1 MFLCLKVGVS
11 TYQPIGISNRVSHD
25 TFYNSSLVHYPSV
38 DDGDEV
44 DIIGKF
50 LRRSHILKFD
60 VIKGF
65 NM

>member
-1 MFLCLKVGVS
+1 MFLCLQVGIS
-11 TYQPIGISNRVSHD
+11 PYQPIGISNRVGHD
-25 TFYNSSLVHYPSV
+25 TFYNTSLVHYPAV